1 MAAGRSFAEY
11 EKDKCY
17 NGLCKAAEENVN
29 ENWESL
35 NLYTWNVHRI
45 GAVEMVGASVQPV
58 YVRDL
63 LGMRVTFEVGPELE
77 LYVKEGDYHYDEGD
91 LSCGPDDWTINKI
104 EPYSKNNGSKF
115 PVRRYTSLHPLRSV

>member
-63 LGMRVTFEVGPELE
+63 LWMRGTFEVGPELE
-77 LYVKEGDYHYDEGD
+77 LYVKEGDYHYDECD
-91 LSCGPDDWTINKI
+91 
-104 EPYSKNNGSKF
+104 
-115 PVRRYTSLHPLRSV
+115 